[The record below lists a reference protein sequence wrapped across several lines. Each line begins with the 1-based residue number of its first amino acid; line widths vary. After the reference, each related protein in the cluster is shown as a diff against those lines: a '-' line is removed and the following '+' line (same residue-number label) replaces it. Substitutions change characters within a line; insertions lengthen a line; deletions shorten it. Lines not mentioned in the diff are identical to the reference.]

1 MEGHPRPGRSHN
13 KEVIPLKKSLCT
25 LFILILLA
33 SSCHAAQRVS
43 VMLDWVPNVDHLPLY
58 LAREMGYF
66 RDEGLEVSIL
76 APSDTSD
83 ALKLAASGKAD
94 LAISYPPQVI
104 VSAAQGVPLTV
115 VGRLV
120 EHPLSTLL
128 FLEGKGIKNPS
139 DLAGKR
145 IGYTVPGVM
154 DVLVDAFTKLN
165 GVKGNSTVN
174 VGFSIVQSLASGKVD
189 AVMGGF
195 RNYEVAEMIR
205 EGMKPGFFALEEWG
219 IPDYDELVF
228 VTSPAFAK
236 SRPEVVRAFRKAL
249 GRAIRETLSRPE
261 KALARYFT
269 AVPEAPRELEKD
281 VFKRT
286 LPFLARSQ
294 ELDPARWER
303 LAAFAL
309 EWKLVDRAVD
319 ARKLLWKD
327 R

>member
-1 MEGHPRPGRSHN
+1 M
-13 KEVIPLKKSLCT
+13 KKTLCS
-25 LFILILLA
+25 LFILLLFA
-33 SSCHAAQRVS
+33 SSCPAAQKVS

-58 LAREMGYF
+58 VAREMGFF
-66 RDEGLEVSIL
+66 RDEGLEVCIL
-76 APSDTSD
+76 APSETSD

-104 VSAAQGVPLTV
+104 VSSAQGIPLTV
-115 VGRLV
+115 VGRLM

-128 FLEGKGIKNPS
+128 FLDGKGIKVPS

-154 DVLVDAFTKLN
+154 DVLVDAFARLN
-165 GVKGNSTVN
+165 GIKGISTVN
-174 VGFSIVQSLASGKVD
+174 VGFSIVQSLASSKVD

-195 RNYEVAEMIR
+195 RNYEVTEMLHQ
-205 EGMKPGFFALEEWG
+205 GMQPAFFALEKWG

-236 SRPEVVRAFRKAL
+236 FHPEIIRAFRRAL
-249 GRAIRETLSRPE
+249 DRAIRQSLAKPE
-261 KALARYFT
+261 KAVALYFR
-269 AVPEAPRELEKD
+269 AVPEAPKELERD
-281 VFKRT
+281 VFRRT
-286 LPFLARSQ
+286 LPLLARSQ
-294 ELDPARWER
+294 ALDPARWDK

-309 EWKLVDRAVD
+309 KWELVDRPVD
-319 ARKLLWKD
+319 ASKLLWKD